1 MTKERNLMIVGLDE
15 AGRGS
20 IIGPLLIGGV
30 AIEKNKLDQ
39 LSAIGVKDSKLLS
52 PKTRNQLL
60 KLIKD
65 ISVKVVTHK
74 ISPAEIDE
82 YVNKGKKYRRLNY
95 LEAITMGQVASNL
108 DPDIIYVDAADINPE
123 RFAEDIRSILK
134 RDVKIIST
142 HRADQKYPIVSAA
155 SIVAKCERD
164 AEIAKIAEENGY
176 FGSGY
181 PSDSRTIKFLKD
193 WLSYHGETPS
203 FSRVSWKTWEKIRST
218 SLEEFGLT

>member
-1 MTKERNLMIVGLDE
+1 MTSERGIRIVGLDE
-15 AGRGS
+15 AGRGA
-20 IIGPLLIGGV
+20 IIGPLIIGGV
-30 AIEKNKLDQ
+30 VIEKNKLDK
-39 LSAIGVKDSKLLS
+39 LSTIGVKDSKMLS
-52 PKTRNQLL
+52 PKTRNRLL

-65 ISVKVVTHK
+65 ISEKVVTKK

-82 YVNKGKKYRRLNY
+82 YVRKGKKYKRLNY
-95 LEAITMGQVASNL
+95 LEAITMGHVALNL

-134 RDVKIIST
+134 KGVKIIST

-164 AEIAKIAEENGY
+164 AEVTKIAEENGY

-193 WLSYHGETPS
+193 WLSYHGEMPS
-203 FSRVSWKTWEKIRST
+203 FSRTSWKTWEKIRST
-218 SLEEFGLT
+218 SLEDF

>member
-1 MTKERNLMIVGLDE
+1 MIKERDLRIVGLDE

-30 AIEKNKLDQ
+30 AIKKNKLDR

-52 PKTRNQLL
+52 SKTRNRLL
-60 KLIKD
+60 EQIKD
-65 ISVKVVTHK
+65 ISENIITHK
-74 ISPAEIDE
+74 IMPAEIDE

-108 DPDIIYVDAADINPE
+108 DPDIIYVDSADINPE
-123 RFAEDIRSILK
+123 RFAEDIRSILTK
-134 RDVKIIST
+134 NVEIIST
-142 HRADQKYPIVSAA
+142 HRADQKYPVVSAA

-164 AEIAKIAEENGY
+164 AEIAKIIKENGN

-193 WLSYHGETPS
+193 WLSHHGEIPS

-218 SLEEFGLT
+218 SLDEF